1 MSMLNSQLILNQSI
15 VDDEWTFV
23 PLPSGHEE
31 IKKQAGKVV
40 LFKLT
45 GESLPSELQINET
58 VIPQT
63 GKIILPLSVYL
74 KNRDALQHRAKNN
87 EIALWIA
94 THETLDPLISAEKDI
109 NIFPLIAVFVERFQD
124 GRIFTLGNL
133 LRTRHQFKNT
143 LRAFGDVLQDQL
155 FYLKRSGFDSYLIK
169 EGKDPNEA
177 LKALQSFSDPYQG
190 AVDIKEPVWKR
201 KVRS

>member
-1 MSMLNSQLILNQSI
+1 MLNSQLILNQTI
-15 VDDEWTFV
+15 IHDEWTFV
-23 PLPSGHEE
+23 ALPSGNEE

-74 KNRDALQHRAKNN
+74 KNRDALQDRVKNN

-94 THETLDPLISAEKDI
+94 THETLDPLISSEKDI
-109 NIFPLIAVFVERFQD
+109 NLFPLIAVFVERFQD

-177 LKALQSFSDPYQG
+177 LKALQSFSNPYQG

>member
-1 MSMLNSQLILNQSI
+1 MLNSQLILNQSI

-23 PLPSGHEE
+23 ALPSANEE
-31 IKKQAGKVV
+31 VKKQAGKVV

-58 VIPQT
+58 VIPQN

-74 KNRDALQHRAKNN
+74 KNHEALQTRLQNN
-87 EIALWIA
+87 EIALWLA
-94 THETLDPLISAEKDI
+94 THETLDLLLTLEKNI

-124 GRIFTLGNL
+124 GRIFSLGNL
-133 LRTRHQFKNT
+133 LRTRYQFKNT
-143 LRAFGDVLQDQL
+143 LRAFGDVLQDQM

-169 EGKDPNEA
+169 TGKDVHEA

-201 KVRS
+201 KIRS

>member
-1 MSMLNSQLILNQSI
+1 MLNSQLILNQSI
-15 VDDEWTFV
+15 VDDEWTFIA
-23 PLPSGHEE
+23 LPSGHEE

-74 KNRDALQHRAKNN
+74 KNRDLLQDRVKNN

>member
-1 MSMLNSQLILNQSI
+1 MHNSQLILNQSI
-15 VDDEWTFV
+15 IDDEWTFV
-23 PLPSGHEE
+23 KLPSGHEE

-74 KNRDALQHRAKNN
+74 KNRDLLQDRVKNN

-94 THETLDPLISAEKDI
+94 THETLDPLISSEKDI
-109 NIFPLIAVFVERFQD
+109 NVFPLIAVFVERFQD

-155 FYLKRSGFDSYLIK
+155 FYLKRSGFNSYLIK
-169 EGKDPNEA
+169 TGKDVHEA

>member
-1 MSMLNSQLILNQSI
+1 MHNSQLILNQSI
-15 VDDEWTFV
+15 IDDEWTFV
-23 PLPSGHEE
+23 TLPSGHEE

-45 GESLPSELQINET
+45 GESPPSELQINET
-58 VIPQT
+58 VIPRT

-74 KNRDALQHRAKNN
+74 KNRDLLQDRVKNN

-94 THETLDPLISAEKDI
+94 THETLDPLISSEKDI
-109 NIFPLIAVFVERFQD
+109 NAFPLIAVFVERFQD

-155 FYLKRSGFDSYLIK
+155 FYLKRSGFNSYLIK
-169 EGKDPNEA
+169 TGKDVHEA

-201 KVRS
+201 KVR

>member
-1 MSMLNSQLILNQSI
+1 MLNSQLILNRSI
-15 VDDEWTFV
+15 IDDEWTFV
-23 PLPSGHEE
+23 ALPSGHEE
-31 IKKQAGKVV
+31 VKKQAGKVV

-133 LRTRHQFKNT
+133 VRTRHQFKNT

>member
-1 MSMLNSQLILNQSI
+1 MLNSQLILNQTI
-15 VDDEWTFV
+15 IHDEWTFV
-23 PLPSGHEE
+23 ALPSGNEE

-74 KNRDALQHRAKNN
+74 KNRDVLQDRVKNN

>member
-1 MSMLNSQLILNQSI
+1 MLNSQLILNQSI

-74 KNRDALQHRAKNN
+74 KNRDVLQDRVKNN

-94 THETLDPLISAEKDI
+94 THETLDPLISSEKDI
-109 NIFPLIAVFVERFQD
+109 NVFPLIAVFVERFQD

>member
-1 MSMLNSQLILNQSI
+1 MLNSQLILNQSI
-15 VDDEWTFV
+15 SLDEWSFV
-23 PLPSGHEE
+23 PLPSGNEE
-31 IKKQAGKVV
+31 VKKQAGKVV

-45 GESLPSELQINET
+45 GESLPTELQIDET

-74 KNRDALQHRAKNN
+74 KNRDALQTRLKNN
-87 EIALWIA
+87 EIALWLA
-94 THETLDPLISAEKDI
+94 THETLDALLVSEKDI
-109 NIFPLIAVFVERFQD
+109 NVFPLIAVFVERFQD

-133 LRTRHQFKNT
+133 LRTRYQFKNT

-169 EGKDPNEA
+169 TGKDVHEA
-177 LKALQSFSDPYQG
+177 LKALQSFSNPYQG
-190 AVDIKEPVWKR
+190 AVDITEPVWKR
-201 KVRS
+201 KVR

>member
-23 PLPSGHEE
+23 ALPSGHEE

>member
-1 MSMLNSQLILNQSI
+1 MLNSQLILNQSMSL
-15 VDDEWTFV
+15 DEWTFV
-23 PLPSGHEE
+23 PLPSGNEE
-31 IKKQAGKVV
+31 VKKQAGKVV

-45 GESLPSELQINET
+45 GESLPTELQIDET
-58 VIPQT
+58 VIPQA
-63 GKIILPLSVYL
+63 GKIIVPLSVYL
-74 KNRDALQHRAKNN
+74 KNRDALQTRLKNN

-94 THETLDPLISAEKDI
+94 THETLDALLVSEKDI
-109 NIFPLIAVFVERFQD
+109 NVFPLIAVFVERFQD

-133 LRTRHQFKNT
+133 LRTRYQFKNT

-169 EGKDPNEA
+169 TGKDVHEA

-190 AVDIKEPVWKR
+190 AVDITEPVWKR
-201 KVRS
+201 KAR

>member
-1 MSMLNSQLILNQSI
+1 MPNSQLILNQSI
-15 VDDEWTFV
+15 VDDTWTLIN
-23 PLPSGHEE
+23 LPASNEE
-31 IKKQAGKVV
+31 VKKQAGKVV

-45 GESLPSELQINET
+45 GESLPTELQINET
-58 VIPQT
+58 IIPQT

-74 KNRDALQHRAKNN
+74 KNRDVLQTRVQNK
-87 EIALWIA
+87 EIALWLA
-94 THETLDPLISAEKDI
+94 THETLDSLIALEKDM
-109 NIFPLIAVFVERFQD
+109 NVFPLIAVFVERFQD
-124 GRIFTLGNL
+124 GRIFTIGNL
-133 LRTRHQFKNT
+133 IRTRYQFKNT

-169 EGKDPNEA
+169 SGKDVHEA
-177 LKALQSFSDPYQG
+177 LKALKSFSDPYQG

>member
-1 MSMLNSQLILNQSI
+1 MLNSQLILNQSI
-15 VDDEWTFV
+15 SLDEWTFV
-23 PLPSGHEE
+23 PLPSSNEE
-31 IKKQAGKVV
+31 VKKQAGKVV

-45 GESLPSELQINET
+45 GESLPTELQIDET
-58 VIPQT
+58 VIPQA

-74 KNRDALQHRAKNN
+74 KNRDALQARLKNN

-94 THETLDPLISAEKDI
+94 THETLDTLLVSEKDI
-109 NIFPLIAVFVERFQD
+109 NVFPLIAVFVERFQD

-169 EGKDPNEA
+169 TGKDVHEA

-190 AVDIKEPVWKR
+190 AVDISEPVWKR
-201 KVRS
+201 KVR

>member
-1 MSMLNSQLILNQSI
+1 MLNSQLILNQSI
-15 VDDEWTFV
+15 IDDEWTFV
-23 PLPSGHEE
+23 ALPSSNEE

-45 GESLPSELQINET
+45 GESQPSELQINET
-58 VIPQT
+58 VIPQN

-74 KNRDALQHRAKNN
+74 KNREALQARLKNN
-87 EIALWIA
+87 EIALWLA
-94 THETLDPLISAEKDI
+94 THETLDALITIEKDI
-109 NIFPLIAVFVERFQD
+109 NVFPLIAVFVERFQD
-124 GRIFTLGNL
+124 GRIFSLGNL
-133 LRTRHQFKNT
+133 LRTRYQFKNT

-169 EGKDPNEA
+169 TGKDVHEA

-201 KVRS
+201 RVRS

>member
-15 VDDEWTFV
+15 VDDEWTFIA
-23 PLPSGHEE
+23 LPSGHEE

-74 KNRDALQHRAKNN
+74 KNRDALQDRAKNN

-94 THETLDPLISAEKDI
+94 THETLDPLISVEKDI

>member
-1 MSMLNSQLILNQSI
+1 MLNSQLILNQSI

-23 PLPSGHEE
+23 ALPSANEE
-31 IKKQAGKVV
+31 VKKQAGKVV

-58 VIPQT
+58 VIPQN

-74 KNRDALQHRAKNN
+74 KNHEALQTRLQNN
-87 EIALWIA
+87 EIALWLA
-94 THETLDPLISAEKDI
+94 THETLDLLLTLEKNI
-109 NIFPLIAVFVERFQD
+109 NVFPLIAVFVERFQD
-124 GRIFTLGNL
+124 GRIFSLGNL
-133 LRTRHQFKNT
+133 LRTRYQFKNT

-169 EGKDPNEA
+169 TGKDVHEA

>member
-1 MSMLNSQLILNQSI
+1 MLNSQLILNQDI
-15 VDDEWTFV
+15 INDEWSFV
-23 PLPSGHEE
+23 ALPSGHEE

-45 GESLPSELQINET
+45 GESLPSELQIKET
-58 VIPQT
+58 VIPQN

-74 KNRDALQHRAKNN
+74 KNRETLQTRLKNN
-87 EIALWIA
+87 EIALWLA
-94 THETLDPLISAEKDI
+94 THETLDALITIEKDI
-109 NIFPLIAVFVERFQD
+109 NVFPLIAVFVERFQD
-124 GRIFTLGNL
+124 GRIFSLGNL
-133 LRTRHQFKNT
+133 LRTRYQFKNT

-169 EGKDPNEA
+169 TGKDVHEA

>member
-1 MSMLNSQLILNQSI
+1 MLNSQLILNQTI
-15 VDDEWTFV
+15 IHDEWTFV
-23 PLPSGHEE
+23 ALPSGNEE

-74 KNRDALQHRAKNN
+74 KNRDALQDRVKNN

-94 THETLDPLISAEKDI
+94 THETLDPLISSEKDI
-109 NIFPLIAVFVERFQD
+109 NAFPLIAVFVERFQD

-169 EGKDPNEA
+169 AGKDSNEA

>member
-1 MSMLNSQLILNQSI
+1 MHNSQLILNQSI
-15 VDDEWTFV
+15 IDDEWTFV
-23 PLPSGHEE
+23 TLPSGHEE

-40 LFKLT
+40 IFKLT
-45 GESLPSELQINET
+45 GESPPSELQINET

-74 KNRDALQHRAKNN
+74 KNRDLLQDRVKNN

-94 THETLDPLISAEKDI
+94 THETLDPLISSEKDI
-109 NIFPLIAVFVERFQD
+109 NAFPLIAVFVERFQD

-155 FYLKRSGFDSYLIK
+155 FYLKRSGFNSYLIK
-169 EGKDPNEA
+169 TGKDVHEA

>member
-1 MSMLNSQLILNQSI
+1 MLNSQLILNQSI
-15 VDDEWTFV
+15 IDDEWTFV
-23 PLPSGHEE
+23 ALPIGNEE
-31 IKKQAGKVV
+31 VKKQAGKVV

-45 GESLPSELQINET
+45 GESLPSELQVKET
-58 VIPQT
+58 VIPQN

-74 KNRDALQHRAKNN
+74 KNRDVLQARLKNN
-87 EIALWIA
+87 EIALWLA
-94 THETLDPLISAEKDI
+94 THETLDLLITTEKDI
-109 NIFPLIAVFVERFQD
+109 NVFPLIAVFLERFQD
-124 GRIFTLGNL
+124 GRIFSLGNL
-133 LRTRHQFKNT
+133 LRTRYQFKNT

-169 EGKDPNEA
+169 TGKDVHEA
-177 LKALQSFSDPYQG
+177 LKALQSFSEPYQG

>member
-1 MSMLNSQLILNQSI
+1 MLNSQLILNQSI
-15 VDDEWTFV
+15 IDDEWTFV
-23 PLPSGHEE
+23 ALPSGNEE

-45 GESLPSELQINET
+45 GESSPSELQINET
-58 VIPQT
+58 VIPQNS
-63 GKIILPLSVYL
+63 KIILPLSVYL
-74 KNRDALQHRAKNN
+74 KNREALKTRLKNN
-87 EIALWIA
+87 EIALWLA
-94 THETLDPLISAEKDI
+94 THETLHALITIEKDI
-109 NIFPLIAVFVERFQD
+109 NVFPLIAIFVERFQD
-124 GRIFTLGNL
+124 GRIFSLGNL
-133 LRTRHQFKNT
+133 LRTRYQFKNT

-169 EGKDPNEA
+169 TGKDVHEA

-201 KVRS
+201 RVRS

>member
-1 MSMLNSQLILNQSI
+1 MINSQLILNQSI

-23 PLPSGHEE
+23 ALPSGHEE

-74 KNRDALQHRAKNN
+74 KNRDALQDRAKNN
-87 EIALWIA
+87 EVALWIA
-94 THETLDPLISAEKDI
+94 THETLDPLISSEKDI
-109 NIFPLIAVFVERFQD
+109 NAFPLIAVFVERFQD

>member
-1 MSMLNSQLILNQSI
+1 MLNSQLILNQSI
-15 VDDEWTFV
+15 SLDEWSFV
-23 PLPSGHEE
+23 PLPSGNEE
-31 IKKQAGKVV
+31 VKKQAGKVV

-45 GESLPSELQINET
+45 GESLPTELQIDET
-58 VIPQT
+58 VIPQA
-63 GKIILPLSVYL
+63 GKIIVPLSVYL
-74 KNRDALQHRAKNN
+74 KNRDALQARLKNN

-94 THETLDPLISAEKDI
+94 THETFDALLASEKDI
-109 NIFPLIAVFVERFQD
+109 NVFPLIAVFVERFQD

-133 LRTRHQFKNT
+133 LRTRYQFKNT

-169 EGKDPNEA
+169 AGKDVHEA

-201 KVRS
+201 KVR

>member
-1 MSMLNSQLILNQSI
+1 MLNSQLILNQSI
-15 VDDEWTFV
+15 IDDEWTFV
-23 PLPSGHEE
+23 ALPNGNEE
-31 IKKQAGKVV
+31 VKKQAGKVV

-45 GESLPSELQINET
+45 GESPPSELQINET
-58 VIPQT
+58 VIPQN

-74 KNRDALQHRAKNN
+74 KNREALQTRLKNN
-87 EIALWIA
+87 EIALWLA
-94 THETLDPLISAEKDI
+94 THETLDALITIEKDI
-109 NIFPLIAVFVERFQD
+109 NVFPLIAVFVERFQD
-124 GRIFTLGNL
+124 GRIFSLGNL
-133 LRTRHQFKNT
+133 LRTRYQFKNT

-169 EGKDPNEA
+169 TGKDVHEA

>member
-1 MSMLNSQLILNQSI
+1 MSMPNSQLILNQDI
-15 VDDEWTFV
+15 INDEWTFV
-23 PLPSGHEE
+23 ALPSGHEE

-58 VIPQT
+58 VIPQN

-74 KNRDALQHRAKNN
+74 KNREALQTRLENN
-87 EIALWIA
+87 DIALWLA
-94 THETLDPLISAEKDI
+94 THEKLDTLITTEK
-109 NIFPLIAVFVERFQD
+109 NLNVFPLIAIFVERFQD

-133 LRTRHQFKNT
+133 LRTRYQFKNT

-169 EGKDPNEA
+169 TGKDVHEA
-177 LKALQSFSDPYQG
+177 LKALRSFSDPYQG

>member
-1 MSMLNSQLILNQSI
+1 MLNSQLILNQSI

-23 PLPSGHEE
+23 ALPSANEE
-31 IKKQAGKVV
+31 VKKQAGKVV

-45 GESLPSELQINET
+45 GESQPSELQINET
-58 VIPQT
+58 IIPQN

-74 KNRDALQHRAKNN
+74 KNREALQTRIQNN
-87 EIALWIA
+87 EIALWLA
-94 THETLDPLISAEKDI
+94 THETLDALITLEKDI
-109 NIFPLIAVFVERFQD
+109 NVFPLIAVFVERFQD
-124 GRIFTLGNL
+124 GRIFSLGNL
-133 LRTRHQFKNT
+133 LRTRYQFKNT

-169 EGKDPNEA
+169 TGKDVHEA

>member
-1 MSMLNSQLILNQSI
+1 MLNSQLILNQS
-15 VDDEWTFV
+15 VSLDEWTFV
-23 PLPSGHEE
+23 PLPSGNEE
-31 IKKQAGKVV
+31 VKKQAGKVV

-45 GESLPSELQINET
+45 GESLPTELQIDET

-63 GKIILPLSVYL
+63 GKIIVPLSVYL
-74 KNRDALQHRAKNN
+74 KNRDTLQTRLKNN

-94 THETLDPLISAEKDI
+94 THETLDTLLVSEKDI
-109 NIFPLIAVFVERFQD
+109 NVFPLIAVFVERFQD

-133 LRTRHQFKNT
+133 LRTRYQFKNT

-169 EGKDPNEA
+169 TGKDVHEA

-190 AVDIKEPVWKR
+190 AVDISEPVWKR
-201 KVRS
+201 KVR

>member
-1 MSMLNSQLILNQSI
+1 MHNSQLILNQSI
-15 VDDEWTFV
+15 IDDEWTFV
-23 PLPSGHEE
+23 ALPRGHEE

-58 VIPQT
+58 VIPKN

-74 KNRDALQHRAKNN
+74 KNREALQTRLKNN
-87 EIALWIA
+87 EIALWLA
-94 THETLDPLISAEKDI
+94 THETLDALITIEKDI

-124 GRIFTLGNL
+124 GRIFSLGNL
-133 LRTRHQFKNT
+133 LRTRYQFKNT

-155 FYLKRSGFDSYLIK
+155 FYLKRSGFNSYLIK
-169 EGKDPNEA
+169 TGKDVHEA

>member
-1 MSMLNSQLILNQSI
+1 MPNSQLILNQSI
-15 VDDEWTFV
+15 IDDEWTLV
-23 PLPSGHEE
+23 NLPSANEE
-31 IKKQAGKVV
+31 VKKQAGKVV

-45 GESLPSELQINET
+45 GESLPTEHQINET
-58 VIPQT
+58 IIPET

-74 KNRDALQHRAKNN
+74 KNHDALQRRVENK
-87 EIALWIA
+87 EIALWLA
-94 THETLDPLISAEKDI
+94 THETLDALIALEKDI
-109 NIFPLIAVFVERFQD
+109 NIFPLIAIFVERFQD
-124 GRIFTLGNL
+124 GRIFTIGNL
-133 LRTRHQFKNT
+133 IRTRYQFKNT

-169 EGKDPNEA
+169 SGKDVHEA
-177 LKALQSFSDPYQG
+177 IKALQSFSDPYQG